1 MKIIII
7 LAILLSLSGKNYS
20 QICLDDKLQKN
31 LIGKWQLNSDKEY
44 FIILTKDKMKSIYKG
59 KVKSENLIEYRFSNL
74 KKFYK
79 GKSVFD
85 FTNGLLINSDS
96 KIIEY
101 QKYESSI
108 DTVINTIVYVDTNNL
123 EINADGHRVSFKKI
137 R

>member
-79 GKSVFD
+79 GKNIFD
-85 FTNGLLINSDS
+85 FTNGLLINADS

-137 R
+137 K